1 MAERSALRVSELRS
15 PRSRRRYSN
24 RQPTTTGRRVTIS
37 DELHD
42 VADSLHS
49 TNRRLDQADELF
61 ESYRELT
68 ERQDEDIAELEH
80 ELAQSDRELEQ
91 TRARSQ
97 VRRRP
102 VVQFVAEALSDA
114 EDSDTS
120 YRQQRHAKRIASLVD
135 QRRKAHEE
143 RLQDELDEVTWDLE
157 SEREQLN
164 HSISER
170 NHLAKGIARLE
181 GHVSRVEQDKER
193 IMSDLEES
201 AREIDRH
208 TSRQRR
214 LRQQVADLR
223 LQLSEAKQ
231 SETKHKRKVNE
242 LKQQYEESRISRE
255 RLAEQLEQTQNH
267 LVKRENEIQSI
278 EDTLHRSETTCS
290 KLTGELDK
298 ALNKVDT
305 LQRSNKH
312 FIELNRR
319 SEAGVTSREVKARK
333 NYEKALEMIR
343 KYKSHLQSV
352 EGELAQCQENHSD
365 LKHKYAAALEAKKM
379 LQNDVEEGKHYT
391 LWTTCSI
398 PL

>member
-1 MAERSALRVSELRS
+1 
-15 PRSRRRYSN
+15 
-24 RQPTTTGRRVTIS
+24 
-37 DELHD
+37 
-42 VADSLHS
+42 
-49 TNRRLDQADELF
+49 
-61 ESYRELT
+61 
-68 ERQDEDIAELEH
+68 
-80 ELAQSDRELEQ
+80 
-91 TRARSQ
+91 
-97 VRRRP
+97 
-102 VVQFVAEALSDA
+102 
-114 EDSDTS
+114 
-120 YRQQRHAKRIASLVD
+120 
-135 QRRKAHEE
+135 
-143 RLQDELDEVTWDLE
+143 
-157 SEREQLN
+157 
-164 HSISER
+164 
-170 NHLAKGIARLE
+170 
-181 GHVSRVEQDKER
+181 
-193 IMSDLEES
+193 MSDLEES

-242 LKQQYEESRISRE
+242 LKQQYEESQISRE

-365 LKHKYAAALEAKKM
+365 LK
-379 LQNDVEEGKHYT
+379 V
-391 LWTTCSI
+391 
-398 PL
+398 

>member
-1 MAERSALRVSELRS
+1 
-15 PRSRRRYSN
+15 
-24 RQPTTTGRRVTIS
+24 
-37 DELHD
+37 

-193 IMSDLEES
+193 
-201 AREIDRH
+201 
-208 TSRQRR
+208 
-214 LRQQVADLR
+214 V
-223 LQLSEAKQ
+223 
-231 SETKHKRKVNE
+231 
-242 LKQQYEESRISRE
+242 
-255 RLAEQLEQTQNH
+255 
-267 LVKRENEIQSI
+267 
-278 EDTLHRSETTCS
+278 RS
-290 KLTGELDK
+290 
-298 ALNKVDT
+298 
-305 LQRSNKH
+305 
-312 FIELNRR
+312 
-319 SEAGVTSREVKARK
+319 
-333 NYEKALEMIR
+333 
-343 KYKSHLQSV
+343 
-352 EGELAQCQENHSD
+352 
-365 LKHKYAAALEAKKM
+365 
-379 LQNDVEEGKHYT
+379 
-391 LWTTCSI
+391 
-398 PL
+398 